1 MSSVAEP
8 DTLAGA
14 GLKVQHR
21 HRLRLRLQLDEIE
34 NILNATGILFLRS
47 DID

>member
-21 HRLRLRLQLDEIE
+21 HRLRLQLDEIE
-34 NILNATGILFLRS
+34 NILNATGILFL
-47 DID
+47 

>member
-14 GLKVQHR
+14 GLKVRHR
-21 HRLRLRLQLDEIE
+21 HRLRLQLDEIE